1 MSKFEESNFYKALQD
16 FFINAD
22 KKTFLQFLAEF
33 YNRTEGIIDKDN
45 IQDDLIKELRELYLE
60 FNEKGIDENIVRE
73 KVNYFLENN
82 KKIQDIITK
91 LIRNTNNIE
100 NITSQLDS
108 IENKLNDITVSIKQ
122 FGAKVDGISDDS
134 EAINNTIIYL
144 SRNGGGKLILPPGKI
159 VCNNKIVVPYGI
171 SIEGSNKGFNDR
183 GTIIYRDEIINSQ
196 PIFELGTGGSLP
208 FCEIKNLT
216 IVGSTLDSL
225 NHGITNNSVGLHGL
239 KIEDVNFIHMA
250 GTPIVLNS
258 VNADARVEFT
268 DIINCRSGVDWE
280 GLKPGKTTKCIND
293 ICSGVLVRGNADS
306 VRISRCNFISNNKKA
321 TGIKIT
327 GDSNLLPGD
336 SFVIEKCGI
345 YGNNIGIYSNAREIE
360 IKNNYIENNI
370 TSIQLETRTTGVG
383 EVITTINN
391 NMFTSTNYCI
401 DLIDNGT
408 DARKS
413 IHGTI
418 FSNYVINKW
427 DGTDTRFL
435 KTLSTSKYTRIHC
448 FSNGFTEV
456 IESNGTIKFWASN
469 SSKVGIYG
477 QTKLDDFKQTYN
489 LNRPKIFNDETDKY
503 YYELSVNATDTV
515 DNGLVLNTSNNE
527 RLIQYKKNS
536 LSHYYYL
543 SDGTR
548 KLAYEMSSNGNV
560 YFRQGISLYDANGNR
575 YELRINSSGAL
586 EVVNQG

>member
-1 MSKFEESNFYKALQD
+1 MKQTPNYNLPILEAGDKYLKDYQNDAFSVIDTELKAMNNK
-16 FFINAD
+16 INTLD
-22 KKTFLQFLAEF
+22 NVEGSILETNQELKNTNAE
-33 YNRTEGIIDKDN
+33 IIDARVGQTTLGDK
-45 IQDDLIKELRELYLE
+45 
-60 FNEKGIDENIVRE
+60 
-73 KVNYFLENN
+73 
-82 KKIQDIITK
+82 
-91 LIRNTNNIE
+91 IRNIDT
-100 NITSQLDS
+100 QLDNN
-108 IENKLNDITVSIKQ
+108 ENKLNDITVSIKD

-134 EAINNTIIYL
+134 EAINNAIIYL

-196 PIFELGTGGSLP
+196 PIFELGAGGSLP

-216 IVGSTLDSL
+216 IVGSTIDSL

-239 KIEDVNFIHMA
+239 KIEDVNFIHMG

-258 VNADARVEFT
+258 VNTDSRVEFT
-268 DIINCRSGVDWE
+268 DIINCKSGVDWE
-280 GLKPGKTTKCIND
+280 GLKHGKTTKCINN

-306 VRISRCNFISNNKKA
+306 VRISRCNFISNNKEA

-327 GDSNLLPGD
+327 GNSNLLPGD

-383 EVITTINN
+383 EVIATINN

-413 IHGTI
+413 IHGVI

-435 KTLSTSKYTRIHC
+435 KTLSTSKYSRIQC

-456 IESNGTIKFWASN
+456 IESDGTIKFWASN

-489 LNRPKIFNDETDKY
+489 LNRPKIFNDETDNY
-503 YYELSVNATDTV
+503 YYELSLNATDTV
-515 DNGLVLNTSNNE
+515 DSGLVINTSNNE

-575 YELRINSSGAL
+575 YELRINNGNL
-586 EVVNQG
+586 EVINQGK